1 MRGRSSLLILVFL
14 LLAGLSACSQPLTVE
29 QRIIATIREMEAKVE
44 NGERRPFM
52 EHIAEDFTGQGGALT
67 REQTRAMFIYQLNRH
82 ERLQAQ
88 LFPIHVTE
96 SSENTATAD
105 FRALVTGGPNWIPES
120 GQVFDFET
128 HWRLVDDE
136 WYLYAASWTPVAL
149 EEAL

>member
-1 MRGRSSLLILVFL
+1 M

-82 ERLQAQ
+82 ERLHAQ

>member
-1 MRGRSSLLILVFL
+1 VRGRSSLLILVVL

>member
-1 MRGRSSLLILVFL
+1 VTGRSSFPILVFL

-44 NGERRPFM
+44 AGERRPFM
-52 EHIAEDFTGQGGALT
+52 EHIAEDFAGQGGALT

-105 FRALVTGGPNWIPES
+105 FRALVTGGPSWIPES

>member
-1 MRGRSSLLILVFL
+1 MSGRSSVPILVFL
-14 LLAGLSACSQPLTVE
+14 LLTGLSACNQPLTVE

-44 NGERRPFM
+44 AGERRPFM
-52 EHIAEDFTGQGGALT
+52 EHIAEDFAGQGGALT

-82 ERLQAQ
+82 QRLQAQ

-105 FRALVTGGPNWIPES
+105 FRALVTGGPSWIPES

>member
-1 MRGRSSLLILVFL
+1 MSGRSSVPILVFL
-14 LLAGLSACSQPLTVE
+14 LLTGLSACNQPLTVE

-44 NGERRPFM
+44 AGERRPFM
-52 EHIAEDFTGQGGALT
+52 EHIAEDFAGQGGALT

-82 ERLQAQ
+82 QRLQAQ

-96 SSENTATAD
+96 LSENTATAD

-136 WYLYAASWTPVAL
+136 WYLYAASWTPVVL